1 MTMATPD
8 KRPRPDDE
16 TADKHSP
23 NPSDKQ
29 KSKTTDE
36 VETMDLEESRAVQ
49 NLNKRFAFDTSK
61 RNQQQTRF
69 AAPATF
75 WKSPISPL
83 NER

>member
-1 MTMATPD
+1 MATPD

-16 TADKHSP
+16 IKDEHSP

-29 KSKTTDE
+29 KSKTTDG

-49 NLNKRFAFDTSK
+49 NLNKRFAADSSTG
-61 RNQQQTRF
+61 NQQQTAF
-69 AAPATF
+69 VAPVTF
-75 WKSPISPL
+75 WKSLISPP